1 MKKYKVFIPCNYVV
15 GHLRYGH
22 FEGEVEANS
31 MEEVK
36 AMFTKADS
44 LIDLD
49 LCIDDYRVEDY
60 EVDFNGMEI
69 EE

>member
-1 MKKYKVFIPCNYVV
+1 MKKYKVTIPCNYVI
-15 GHLRYGH
+15 GYLRYGH

-31 MEEVK
+31 IEEVK

-49 LCIDDYRVEDY
+49 LCIDDYSVEDY
-60 EVDFNGMEI
+60 EANFDEMEI